1 MARVTISNK
10 LDWLW
15 RMMFVA
21 ATTAAVSVNA
31 AEKTDDFVDVRKH
44 CDVTYLWRDPPDL
57 KAFNEC
63 MKRGH
68 YRLHFSPTCQVGS
81 RRAQCYDLRP

>member
-10 LDWLW
+10 LDW
-15 RMMFVA
+15 FVA
-21 ATTAAVSVNA
+21 ATSAAVSVNA
-31 AEKTDDFVDVRKH
+31 AEKTNDFVNVRKH
-44 CDVTYLWRDPPDL
+44 CDLTYLWRDPPDL

-63 MKRGH
+63 MRRAH
-68 YRLHFSPTCQVGS
+68 YRLHFSPTCQIGS